1 MLTNYGNLVEKVDSD
16 MIQFKKDQQASLEEK
31 LRQRRENRKK
41 EAAEQKQN
49 NETGLNKDTQNQRS
63 RFNDEMSQV

>member
-16 MIQFKKDQQASLEEK
+16 MIQFKKDQQASLEER